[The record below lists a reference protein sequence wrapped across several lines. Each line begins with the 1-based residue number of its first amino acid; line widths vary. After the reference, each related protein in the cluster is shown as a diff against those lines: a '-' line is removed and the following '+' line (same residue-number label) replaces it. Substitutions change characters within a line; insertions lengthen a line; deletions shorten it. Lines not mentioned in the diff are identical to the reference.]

1 MTFCKK
7 VAIVAIKKLRMNY
20 KIILHS
26 LLAVVFTFLIHE
38 FGHWTM
44 GEFLGYEMR
53 MTLNTG
59 YPIAGKY
66 DQAWHYAVI
75 SAVGPLITLLQA
87 IIFYY
92 LIKKYSNRNL
102 YPFLFTTFYLVL
114 LSGIVGY
121 RNPNDLGRIGNYLN
135 IGLFTLPIIF
145 IIIHYIMLHQTSKR
159 ENYDRKFNVLTLLLI
174 ILFSS
179 VWILT
184 NQKFKVILI

>member
-1 MTFCKK
+1 
-7 VAIVAIKKLRMNY
+7 MNY
-20 KIILHS
+20 KLILYS

-38 FGHWTM
+38 FAHWTM

-59 YPIAGKY
+59 YPVGGKY
-66 DQAWHYAVI
+66 DQAWHYTVI

-87 IIFYY
+87 IIFYL

-102 YPFLFTTFYLVL
+102 YPFLFTTFYIIL

-135 IGLFTLPIIF
+135 IGLFTLPILF
-145 IIIHYIMLHQTSKR
+145 IVIHYIMLHITSKR
-159 ENYDRKFNVLTLLLI
+159 ENYDWKFNVATLLLI

-179 VWILT
+179 IWILT

>member
-1 MTFCKK
+1 
-7 VAIVAIKKLRMNY
+7 
-20 KIILHS
+20 
-26 LLAVVFTFLIHE
+26 
-38 FGHWTM
+38 M

-59 YPIAGKY
+59 YPVAGKY

-87 IIFYY
+87 IIFFF
-92 LIKKYSNRNL
+92 LIKKYSNRNF

-145 IIIHYIMLHQTSKR
+145 IIIHYFMLHQTSKR
-159 ENYDRKFNVLTLLLI
+159 ENYDRKFNAATLLLI

-179 VWILT
+179 IWILT
-184 NQKFKVILI
+184 NQKFKVILL

>member
-1 MTFCKK
+1 
-7 VAIVAIKKLRMNY
+7 
-20 KIILHS
+20 
-26 LLAVVFTFLIHE
+26 
-38 FGHWTM
+38 M
-44 GEFLGYEMR
+44 GELLGYEMR

-59 YPIAGKY
+59 YPVAGKY
-66 DQAWHYAVI
+66 DQDWHYAVI

-87 IIFYY
+87 IIFFF

-102 YPFLFTTFYLVL
+102 YPFLFTPFYLEL

-135 IGLFTLPIIF
+135 IGLFTLPIFF
-145 IIIHYIMLHQTSKR
+145 IIIHYIMLHKTSKR
-159 ENYDRKFNVLTLLLI
+159 ENYDRKFIVTTLLLI

-184 NQKFKVILI
+184 NQKFKVILL